1 MTGPASALNVLA
13 DIAAKIDQAVKN
25 SPLAD
30 VEKNMRAQF
39 IAELANRG
47 LVTREEYDAQVALL
61 EKTRAKMAELES
73 KIAAL
78 ESSRASD
85 KR

>member
-30 VEKNMRAQF
+30 VEKNMRTQF

-61 EKTRAKMAELES
+61 EKTRAKLAELES
-73 KIAAL
+73 KIATL

>member
-13 DIAAKIDQAVKN
+13 AIAAKIDQAAKN

-30 VEKNMRAQF
+30 VEKNIRAQF

>member
-1 MTGPASALNVLA
+1 MSGPASPLHVLA
-13 DIAAKIDQAVKN
+13 GLAGKIDQAVKS

-30 VEKNMRAQF
+30 VEKNLRAQF

-47 LVTREEYDAQVALL
+47 LVTREEYDTQVALL
-61 EKTRAKMAELES
+61 EKTRAKLSELEA

-78 ESSRASD
+78 EASRASD
-85 KR
+85 PR